1 MKKKKKIQKC
11 NRGRYIYIYIYIYI
25 YTYIYIG
32 LSSLK
37 SNVDKLDLGKIETTL
52 VDFSKLS
59 NVVKNDVVK
68 KTEYNKLVKKVNN
81 ISGTDTSNV
90 GKKTDCNT
98 EFSEIDIKITTD
110 HTKYTTE
117 EFDKLTSK
125 NFAARLAQANLASKN
140 GIANFLKETDFDN
153 KLISFNERT
162 ILDKSKHVLELND
175 PSNKLKHYQQ
185 KH

>member
-1 MKKKKKIQKC
+1 MQ
-11 NRGRYIYIYIYIYI
+11 
-25 YTYIYIG
+25 
-32 LSSLK
+32 
-37 SNVDKLDLGKIETTL
+37 V
-52 VDFSKLS
+52 
-59 NVVKNDVVK
+59 
-68 KTEYNKLVKKVNN
+68 
-81 ISGTDTSNV
+81 
-90 GKKTDCNT
+90 KKTDCNT
-98 EFSEIDIKITTD
+98 EFSEIDIKVTTD

-117 EFDKLTSK
+117 EFNKLTSK